1 MGNIIQVLKNGFYCS
16 YSHFFPSKKSCKR
29 LGLKFRERIRK
40 VKFSCHNI
48 YIFFTLHY
56 IKKCKS
62 IVLTK
67 KIWIIFLK
75 MIQIWATWVRLCLL
89 CHSVLG
95 HCLAEYLIFSD
106 NTSEIS
112 RKFWFCFN
120 RSFIRPSFLRRRG

>member
-48 YIFFTLHY
+48 NIFFTLHY

-62 IVLTK
+62 IVFDQKNMNHL
-67 KIWIIFLK
+67 FENDPN
-75 MIQIWATWVRLCLL
+75 
-89 CHSVLG
+89 LG
-95 HCLAEYLIFSD
+95 DFSPAM
-106 NTSEIS
+106 
-112 RKFWFCFN
+112 FALPF
-120 RSFIRPSFLRRRG
+120 SFGALFGRILNI